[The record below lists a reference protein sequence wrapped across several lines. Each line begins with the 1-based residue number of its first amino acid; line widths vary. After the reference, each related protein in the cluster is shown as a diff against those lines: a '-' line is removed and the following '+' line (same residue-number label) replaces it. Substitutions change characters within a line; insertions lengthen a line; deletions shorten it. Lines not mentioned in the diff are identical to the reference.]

1 MVKATT
7 IDPDA
12 MEDEEAYVSSEDED
26 FDPSAV
32 HGDENVSSSSEDE
45 TADGPATIKSNGKQK
60 TKHTRGRK
68 GEEAE
73 DLGFENSGDEAT
85 IKRGSKRK
93 RKGEPGDDDS
103 GGEGGFV
110 KTRSMRAVV
119 EQEKKKKPLA
129 NGEGATI
136 DVEALWK
143 SMNLGENLP
152 FIVPS
157 DSDVPISQSPTTV
170 MASTQVGTNETV
182 LIPEGQV
189 PAAENHHKDLI
200 TIPHPRMVEGTLT
213 QVFKTV
219 PRTSEEA
226 RVYLQKYPSAAAV
239 PRSVPSRRV
248 SKWDPNPEGTIRGLP
263 SDIVQTGEKLILLD
277 VHQGQRL
284 KATNKSHL
292 PDWPAAINVPT
303 TWEYNWRK
311 PQTLSGTVKKWK
323 VVIPKEQ
330 KMNVVNKSKMDW
342 EAHVEQEGDREE
354 LVQAAKAKG
363 AYLDRVDFLGR
374 TEMNREE
381 ELRNA
386 RMK

>member
-1 MVKATT
+1 
-7 IDPDA
+7 
-12 MEDEEAYVSSEDED
+12 
-26 FDPSAV
+26 
-32 HGDENVSSSSEDE
+32 
-45 TADGPATIKSNGKQK
+45 
-60 TKHTRGRK
+60 
-68 GEEAE
+68 
-73 DLGFENSGDEAT
+73 
-85 IKRGSKRK
+85 
-93 RKGEPGDDDS
+93 
-103 GGEGGFV
+103 
-110 KTRSMRAVV
+110 
-119 EQEKKKKPLA
+119 
-129 NGEGATI
+129 
-136 DVEALWK
+136 
-143 SMNLGENLP
+143 MNLGENLP

-157 DSDVPISQSPTTV
+157 ASEVPIPKSPVTITTSV
-170 MASTQVGTNETV
+170 QAGIDEAVTV
-182 LIPEGQV
+182 IEEGLL
-189 PAAENHHKDLI
+189 PAENHHKDLI

-219 PRTSEEA
+219 LRSSEEA
-226 RVYLQKYPSAAAV
+226 KVYLQKYPNAAPV
-239 PRSVPSRRV
+239 PRSVPTRRI
-248 SKWDPNPEGTIRGLP
+248 SKWDPNPQGTIRGLP

-284 KATNKSHL
+284 KATDKSHL
-292 PDWPAAINVPT
+292 PDWPAPINVPT

-311 PQTLSGTVKKWK
+311 PQTLGDTVKKWK
-323 VVIPKEQ
+323 VVVPKEP

>member
-1 MVKATT
+1 LC
-7 IDPDA
+7 
-12 MEDEEAYVSSEDED
+12 E
-26 FDPSAV
+26 
-32 HGDENVSSSSEDE
+32 
-45 TADGPATIKSNGKQK
+45 
-60 TKHTRGRK
+60 
-68 GEEAE
+68 
-73 DLGFENSGDEAT
+73 
-85 IKRGSKRK
+85 
-93 RKGEPGDDDS
+93 
-103 GGEGGFV
+103 
-110 KTRSMRAVV
+110 
-119 EQEKKKKPLA
+119 EQEKKKPLA
-129 NGEGATI
+129 DAEGATI

-143 SMNLGENLP
+143 SMNLGEHLP

-157 DSDVPISQSPTTV
+157 DSDAPMPKSPL
-170 MASTQVGTNETV
+170 ASTARTQVDTNETV
-182 LIPEGQV
+182 SLPEREL
-189 PAAENHHKDLI
+189 PAAEKHHKNLI
-200 TIPHPRMVEGTLT
+200 TIPHPRMVGGTLT
-213 QVFKTV
+213 QVLKTV

-226 RVYLQKYPSAAAV
+226 RVYLQRYPNAAPV

-284 KATNKSHL
+284 KTTNKSHIS
-292 PDWPAAINVPT
+292 DWPAPVDVPT

-311 PQTLSGTVKKWK
+311 PHTVGATVKKWK
-323 VVIPKEQ
+323 VVVPKEQ
-330 KMNVVNKSKMDW
+330 KMNVVNKSKLDW
-342 EAHVEQEGDREE
+342 EAHVEKEGDREE

>member
-1 MVKATT
+1 MNKSKP

-32 HGDENVSSSSEDE
+32 QADENVSSSSEEE
-45 TADGPATIKSNGKQK
+45 TADPAIIKLDKKQQIKHKRGKK
-60 TKHTRGRK
+60 S
-68 GEEAE
+68 EDVE

-85 IKRGSKRK
+85 IKKGSKRK
-93 RKGEPGDDDS
+93 RKGNPSDDDS

-119 EQEKKKKPLA
+119 EQEKKKPLA
-129 NGEGATI
+129 NAEGATI

-157 DSDVPISQSPTTV
+157 DSNVPIPKSPAANATHTD
-170 MASTQVGTNETV
+170 TNEAV
-182 LIPEGQV
+182 AIPEGEF
-189 PAAENHHKDLI
+189 PAAENRHKDLI
-200 TIPHPRMVEGTLT
+200 TIPHPRMVEGTLV
-213 QVFKTV
+213 QVYKTV

-226 RVYLQKYPSAAAV
+226 RVYLQKYPNAAPA
-239 PRSVPSRRV
+239 PRSIPSRRV

-263 SDIVQTGEKLILLD
+263 SDIVQTSEKLILLD

-284 KATNKSHL
+284 KTTNKSHL
-292 PDWPAAINVPT
+292 SDWPAPVNVPT

-311 PQTLSGTVKKWK
+311 PQTLGVAVKKWK
-323 VVIPKEQ
+323 VVVPKEQ

-374 TEMNREE
+374 TEVTREE

>member
-1 MVKATT
+1 MVKSTP
-7 IDPDA
+7 IDPDL
-12 MEDEEAYVSSEDED
+12 MEDEETYVSSEDED
-26 FDPSAV
+26 FDPAAV
-32 HGDENVSSSSEDE
+32 HADENVSSSSEEE
-45 TADGPATIKSNGKQK
+45 TADSPTAFKLDGKQT
-60 TKHTRGRK
+60 TKHKHGKK
-68 GEEAE
+68 GEKAE

-85 IKRGSKRK
+85 IKKGSKRK
-93 RKGEPGDDDS
+93 RKGELGDDDS

-119 EQEKKKKPLA
+119 EQEKKKPLVHA
-129 NGEGATI
+129 EGATI
-136 DVEALWK
+136 DVEALWT

-152 FIVPS
+152 FVVPP
-157 DSDVPISQSPTTV
+157 DSDLHIPKSPTTIT
-170 MASTQVGTNETV
+170 ADTLVGPDEAVTLPGGE
-182 LIPEGQV
+182 L

-200 TIPHPRMVEGTLT
+200 TIPHPRMVEGTIT
-213 QVFKTV
+213 QVYKTV

-226 RVYLQKYPSAAAV
+226 RVYLQRYPNAAPV
-239 PRSVPSRRV
+239 PRSVPHRRV
-248 SKWDPNPEGTIRGLP
+248 SKWDPNPDGTIRGLP

-277 VHQGQRL
+277 VHQGHRL

-292 PDWPAAINVPT
+292 SDWPVPVDVPT

-311 PQTLSGTVKKWK
+311 PQIVRGTVKKWK
-323 VVIPKEQ
+323 VVVPKEQ

-381 ELRNA
+381 ELRIA

>member
-1 MVKATT
+1 MVKSTPV
-7 IDPDA
+7 DPDV

-32 HGDENVSSSSEDE
+32 HADEIVSSSSEEE
-45 TADGPATIKSNGKQK
+45 TADGPATFKLNDKKTTKQK
-60 TKHTRGRK
+60 RGKKR
-68 GEEAE
+68 ETAE

-85 IKRGSKRK
+85 IKKGSKRK
-93 RKGEPGDDDS
+93 RKGELGDDDS

-119 EQEKKKKPLA
+119 EQEKKTPLA
-129 NGEGATI
+129 NAEGATI

-143 SMNLGENLP
+143 SMNLGEILP
-152 FIVPS
+152 FIVPP
-157 DSDVPISQSPTTV
+157 DSDAPIPKSPTATT
-170 MASTQVGTNETV
+170 ANILVGTDEAV
-182 LIPEGQV
+182 AIPGEEL

-200 TIPHPRMVEGTLT
+200 TIPHPRMVGGTLT

-219 PRTSEEA
+219 PRNSEEA
-226 RVYLQKYPSAAAV
+226 RVYLQRYPNAAPV
-239 PRSVPSRRV
+239 PRSVPYRRI
-248 SKWDPNPEGTIRGLP
+248 SKWDPNPDGTIRGLP
-263 SDIVQTGEKLILLD
+263 SDVVQTGEKLILLD

-284 KATNKSHL
+284 KTTSKSHL
-292 PDWPAAINVPT
+292 SDWPAPAHVPT

-311 PQTLSGTVKKWK
+311 PPIVSGTVKKWK
-323 VVIPKEQ
+323 VVVPKEQ

-374 TEMNREE
+374 TEVNREE
-381 ELRNA
+381 ELRIA
-386 RMK
+386 RTK